1 MRQPFMLSVSAV
13 LVLSSSAAG
22 AASVEI
28 KDAVVRVTV
37 IPERRSDIKVEVIS
51 ANPRLPLEVRTLGGR
66 TIVSGRLGQRIRG
79 CHGSGEAVS
88 VHVRNVGEVSWRDMP
103 QVVIRTP
110 VDVDVDAGGAVWG
123 SVGRAD
129 SVRLGNAG
137 CGDWTVANVAGK
149 MAISQAG
156 SGATRAG
163 SAGAAKIRVAGSGDT
178 VIGEVRGPLE
188 VDIAGSGDVT
198 AASVNGPFKIHAA
211 GSGDV
216 RVAGGHAGAMGVT
229 LAGSGN
235 VDFGGDADSLKAT
248 IAGSGDVRVRAV
260 KGAVSKFVMGSGKVL
275 IR

>member
-1 MRQPFMLSVSAV
+1 MRQPFMLAASAV
-13 LVLSSSAAG
+13 LVLSGSAAG

-37 IPERRSDIKVEVIS
+37 VPERRSDIKVEVVS
-51 ANPRLPLEVRTLGGR
+51 ANPRLPLDVRTFGGR
-66 TIVSGRLGQRIRG
+66 TIVNGRLGQRIRG

-88 VHVRNVGEVSWRDMP
+88 VHVRNVGEVAWRDMP

-123 SVGRAD
+123 AVGRAD

-137 CGDWTVANVAGK
+137 CGDWTVANVGGK

-163 SAGAAKIRVAGSGDT
+163 SSAAAKIRVAGSGDT

-198 AASVNGPFKIHAA
+198 AASVNGAFKVHAA

-216 RVAGGHAGAMGVT
+216 RVAGGHAAAMAVT

-235 VDFGGDADSLKAT
+235 VDFGGDADTLKAT
-248 IAGSGDVRVRAV
+248 IAGSGDVRLRAV

>member
-1 MRQPFMLSVSAV
+1 MRQPLMLGAIAAMV
-13 LVLSSSAAG
+13 LGGGAAS

-28 KDAVVRVTV
+28 RDAVARVTV
-37 IPERRSDIKVEVIS
+37 IPERRGDIKVEVIS
-51 ANPRLPLEVRTLGGR
+51 ANPRLPLDIRTAGGR
-66 TIVSGRLGQRIRG
+66 TIVNGRLGQRIRG
-79 CHGSGEAVS
+79 CHGSGDAVS
-88 VHVRNVGEVSWRDMP
+88 VRVRNVGDVAWRDMP
-103 QVVIRTP
+103 QVIIRTP

-156 SGATRAG
+156 SGATRTG
-163 SAGAAKIRVAGSGDT
+163 SAGAARIRVAGSGDT
-178 VIGEVRGPLE
+178 VIGDVRGPLE

-198 AASVNGPFKIHAA
+198 AASVNGAFKVHAA

-216 RVAGGHAGAMGVT
+216 RVAGGYAAAMGVT

-248 IAGSGDVRVRAV
+248 IAGSGDIRVRAV

-275 IR
+275 IH

>member
-1 MRQPFMLSVSAV
+1 MRELFRLGAIAVML
-13 LVLSSSAAG
+13 LSGGAAR

-28 KDAVVRVTV
+28 KDAVARVTV
-37 IPERRSDIKVEVIS
+37 IPERRSDVKVEVI
-51 ANPRLPLEVRTLGGR
+51 ATHPGLPIDVRILGGR
-66 TIVSGRLGQRIRG
+66 TIVNGRLGQRIRG
-79 CHGSGEAVS
+79 CHGSGDAVS
-88 VHVRNVGEVSWRDMP
+88 VRVRKVGDVAWRDMP

-137 CGDWTVANVAGK
+137 CGDWTVANVGGK

-163 SAGAAKIRVAGSGDT
+163 SAGAAKIRVAGSGNT
-178 VIGEVRGPLE
+178 VIGDVRGPLE
-188 VDIAGSGDVT
+188 IDIAGSGDVT
-198 AASVNGPFKIHAA
+198 AASVNGAFKVHAA

-216 RVAGGHAGAMGVT
+216 RVAAGHAAAMAVT